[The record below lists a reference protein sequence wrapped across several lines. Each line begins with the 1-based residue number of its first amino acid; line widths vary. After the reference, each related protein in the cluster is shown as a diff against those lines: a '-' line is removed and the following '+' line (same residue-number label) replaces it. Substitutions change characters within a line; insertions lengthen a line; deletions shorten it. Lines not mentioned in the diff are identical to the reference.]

1 VKSAPLL
8 LTSTVVRIPELDGG
22 VVHSSKDDVT
32 HRARLLIVLLLCS
45 PLMKPQLNDSSFI
58 K

>member
-22 VVHSSKDDVT
+22 VEHSSNDDVT
-32 HRARLLIVLLLCS
+32 HRARLLMVLLLVVQAIAM
-45 PLMKPQLNDSSFI
+45 LQNY
-58 K
+58 